1 MAGQIGQMAGF
12 FLSFLM
18 IIVGVVLCLYS
29 VYDRI
34 RNAEQR
40 AKRYAQEMLKGL
52 AKEGKEGITTSP
64 IPLGDIN
71 NIIEAII
78 KIENPFMQVGVFL
91 TVFGILVMIISIF
104 IPI

>member
-1 MAGQIGQMAGF
+1 MAAGQLIGFGISLF
-12 FLSFLM
+12 M

-29 VYDRI
+29 VYDRME
-34 RNAEQR
+34 NAEER
-40 AKRYAQEMLKGL
+40 AKKIAQEILKGL
-52 AKEGKEGITTSP
+52 TKEGIVSSP
-64 IPLGDIN
+64 IPLADLN
-71 NIIEAII
+71 NIIEAIM